1 MESGYKLDYIRR
13 QNYGGVIMITVENV
27 TISNRQ
33 FKKTVSDTH
42 LIRKVGTDEIYSEAY
57 DLPEKD
63 YEYEETEELLP
74 KNDLM

>member
-1 MESGYKLDYIRR
+1 
-13 QNYGGVIMITVENV
+13 MITVENV
-27 TISNRQ
+27 TINGKQ
-33 FKKTVSDTH
+33 FKKTVSDTY

-74 KNDLM
+74 KNDLL

>member
-1 MESGYKLDYIRR
+1 
-13 QNYGGVIMITVENV
+13 MITVENV
-27 TISNRQ
+27 TINGRQ
-33 FKKTVSDTH
+33 FKKTVSDTY

-74 KNDLM
+74 KNDLL